1 MDYGKETIRALAGDD
16 FGRLHWVEYRQ
27 AQHGKPTG
35 LYLAHD
41 KAGAVPLDNPLR
53 GRHPTGDLEAPVL
66 PIPFNVAEFIAFE
79 DMAGPL
85 GLVEQLSDEERQA
98 LRKSAPAAHALVVA
112 VLKGPPAQHGAGPT
126 HWTIENAAAAIAA
139 QEGWHNEARDTLCEQ
154 MMQAARDGVLT
165 VRHPHTGLPYRPDPV
180 RKFYETVTPADAN
193 AWLALDPV
201 QTLRRHGPAP
211 VTAEPVARDASAPAD
226 ELVFPLAQSLAPWF
240 NCRLDQVPD
249 KWRAKL
255 EQAALPHWDD
265 MNAAGR
271 LSWAEQFDAQSDPAR
286 EHERN
291 AAWQYVVRRNDLLS
305 EQAKLEAMQPDKP
318 SELAIRRQELARIAL
333 DLSDLESR
341 STAEPAATVG
351 APAPA
356 PAEADVGP
364 LPLTTGNIAFC
375 FSGLRYTE
383 AKWKKPLGDKP
394 KWLEACVA
402 IPGLQGVR
410 ETRWD
415 PVCIGGALVRNG
427 HVNARNVRAK
437 FQSQPMLALW
447 LDAWKTYEA
456 GYIESD

>member
-126 HWTIENAAAAIAA
+126 HWTIENAAAAIAV

-193 AWLALDPV
+193 AWLAFDPV
-201 QTLRRHGPAP
+201 QTLLRHGPAP

-226 ELVFPLAQSLAPWF
+226 EFDFPLAQSLAPWF

-255 EQAALPHWDD
+255 EQAAFPHWDD

-333 DLSDLESR
+333 ELSDLESR

-356 PAEADVGP
+356 EADDARDAAVQMAAVAALSLAVEP
-364 LPLTTGNIAFC
+364 A
-375 FSGLRYTE
+375 
-383 AKWKKPLGDKP
+383 GDKSLTRDAMAKRAALLARFREFGGKRP
-394 KWLEACVA
+394 CEGGKKGKHGALAALE
-402 IPGLQGVR
+402 R
-410 ETRWD
+410 ETKIDDKNLGQMLDKAIEDKR
-415 PVCIGGALVRNG
+415 GAD
-427 HVNARNVRAK
+427 AFA
-437 FQSQPMLALW
+437 QLAQ
-447 LDAWKTYEA
+447 KR
-456 GYIESD
+456 

>member
-16 FGRLHWVEYRQ
+16 FGRLHWVECRQ
-27 AQHGKPTG
+27 AQQGKPTG

-193 AWLALDPV
+193 AWLALDLV
-201 QTLRRHGPAP
+201 QTLRWHGPAP

-255 EQAALPHWDD
+255 EQAAFPHWDD

-333 DLSDLESR
+333 ELSDLESR

-356 PAEADVGP
+356 EADDARDAAVQMAAVAALSLAVEP
-364 LPLTTGNIAFC
+364 A
-375 FSGLRYTE
+375 
-383 AKWKKPLGDKP
+383 GDKSLTRDAMAKRAALLVRFRELGGKRP
-394 KWLEACVA
+394 CEGGKKGKHGALAALE
-402 IPGLQGVR
+402 R
-410 ETRWD
+410 ETKINDKNLGQMLDKAIKDKR
-415 PVCIGGALVRNG
+415 GADAFAQLVQKR
-427 HVNARNVRAK
+427 
-437 FQSQPMLALW
+437 
-447 LDAWKTYEA
+447 
-456 GYIESD
+456 